1 MTRSST
7 RGSASNDP
15 TGSWAISPKWSSSIQ
30 HMRAPAQHIS
40 QRLEPLGPPGRPGG
54 VVDARGEEHGVRSG
68 TDSRFERLRPGT
80 VFIRF
85 HPDHANTRV
94 VPGVED
100 RVVPWLLHGDNRV
113 RPSAQA
119 ADDIRGQNHKLLG
132 GRAEQKFRAFDRNAI
147 RAQPRTQNLSQCLD
161 RLHGVVL
168 QVAIA
173 DVVERG
179 QPVPFDELHR
189 Q

>member
-1 MTRSST
+1 MAA
-7 RGSASNDP
+7 GGAL
-15 TGSWAISPKWSSSIQ
+15 
-30 HMRAPAQHIS
+30 

-54 VVDARGEEHGVRSG
+54 IVGARGEQHRVRSG
-68 TDSRFERLRPGT
+68 TDRRFQRLRPGA

-85 HPDHANTRV
+85 HPDHANARV

-100 RVVPWLLHGDNRV
+100 RAIPGLLHGDNRLR
-113 RPSAQA
+113 RPAQA

-132 GRAEQKFRAFDRNAI
+132 GRADQKFRAFDRNAI
-147 RAQPRTQNLSQCLD
+147 RAQPRRQNLSQRLD

-179 QPVPFDELHR
+179 QPVPLDELQR